1 MNGVITDD
9 EDCHELATKKAF
21 DQIGVTVTPEIY
33 RTFFLGRPDAT
44 AFKELV
50 AEFQVKER
58 TTEDLISI
66 KTLLYLELI
75 RDNLEI
81 YPGVVQLI
89 HSLHPRYTLALTT
102 SSTFAEMNTVMDKLQ
117 IGELFKTKVTAE
129 DVQRGKPDPE
139 PYVLTAK
146 RLGVHCQNCL
156 VIEDSENGVR
166 SAKAA
171 GMQCIAIT
179 NTEKAPNLQ
188 FADRIVDQ
196 YSEITDILLK

>member
-21 DQIGVTVTPEIY
+21 DQVGVTVTPEIY
-33 RTFFLGRPDAT
+33 RTFFLGRPDAI
-44 AFKELV
+44 AFKELFT
-50 AEFQVKER
+50 EFQVKER
-58 TTEDLISI
+58 TVENLISI

-89 HSLHPRYTLALTT
+89 HSLYSRYTLALTT

-117 IGELFKTKVTAE
+117 IGELFKAKVTAE
-129 DVQRGKPDPE
+129 DVLHGKPDPE
-139 PYVLTAK
+139 PYLLTAK
-146 RLGVHCQNCL
+146 RLGVDCQNCL

-171 GMQCIAIT
+171 GMQCVAIT
-179 NTEKAPNLQ
+179 NTEKASNLKL
-188 FADRIVDQ
+188 ADHIVDH
-196 YSEITDILLK
+196 YSEIADILLK